1 MRKIST
7 ILLCFLVLAVA
18 QVAVAGDVRKE
29 AADRFDHGLRL
40 FNEGDN
46 PGALLEF
53 KRAFELSGERSILM
67 NVGLVYAEMGR
78 PVDAVEA
85 LDQALAQPAGISDAQ
100 LERGRR
106 VRDEQS
112 ARIGRLLVTTN
123 VPAQIE
129 IDNLV
134 VGRTPMA
141 APIPVASGLRLLAV
155 EAPGQVPVHQEVG
168 IVGGQQTD
176 LAIELLPL
184 QGALAHLMV
193 RTTLPGADVLV
204 DEKLVG
210 RTPMPA
216 SLALP
221 PGRHEVTLRR
231 PGYRAIPGDIT
242 LADGSSGEI
251 TIEVA
256 ENPAEAALVG
266 EHIELDINQAD
277 ANVAIDG
284 VPRFRGDLT
293 LPAGPHRLSVS
304 RAGFLPVERE
314 LTVDQGHSKTVRIE
328 LQPTEET
335 RSAYVHHASAQRR
348 NAWITMA
355 AGAVVVGVGTYL
367 ILQGQSDQRSADSAE
382 AGFQN
387 DLAYGGRCYHAPG
400 SAALLTDIQAS
411 CQAESDHANDLSHD
425 AKVMKWA
432 GWATVGVG
440 GAAIVTGVILRLV
453 ADDMNKVTVA
463 ASPQLQ
469 PFAWTQPQ
477 GGGFGVLGRF

>member
-1 MRKIST
+1 MRKT
-7 ILLCFLVLAVA
+7 AAFMLCFSILATA
-18 QVAVAGDVRKE
+18 QAAAAGDARKE

-53 KRAFELSGERSILM
+53 KRAYELSGERSILM

-78 PVDAVEA
+78 PVDAVAA

-100 LERGRR
+100 IERGRR

-129 IDNLV
+129 IDSLV
-134 VGRTPMA
+134 VGRTPMP
-141 APIPVASGLRLLAV
+141 APIPVGSGLRLLAV
-155 EAPGQVPVHQEVG
+155 VAPGQVPVHQEVG

-176 LAIELLPL
+176 VAVELLPL

-204 DEKLVG
+204 DGKLVG

-221 PGRHEVTLRR
+221 PGRHEVNLRR
-231 PGYRAIPGDIT
+231 PGYRATPADIT
-242 LADGSSGEI
+242 LADGSTGEI
-251 TIEVA
+251 TIEAA

-266 EHIELDINQAD
+266 GHIELDINQAD
-277 ANVAIDG
+277 ANISIDG

-293 LPAGPHRLSVS
+293 LPAGPHRLSVA
-304 RAGFLPVERE
+304 RAGFLPIERE
-314 LTVDQGHSKTVRIE
+314 LTVDQGHSKTVRVE

-335 RSAYVHHASAQRR
+335 RTAYAHHVSAQRR

-367 ILQGQSDQRSADSAE
+367 ILQAQSDQRSANRA
-382 AGFQN
+382 
-387 DLAYGGRCYHAPG
+387 
-400 SAALLTDIQAS
+400 LTDLQNERTVGPCRYVPPGGEALPPGVPEA
-411 CQAESDHANDLSHD
+411 CQARYDHANGLSND
-425 AKVMKWA
+425 AKIMKWA
-432 GWATVGVG
+432 GWATAGVG

-453 ADDMNKVTVA
+453 ADDMKKVTVA
-463 ASPQLQ
+463 SGTQLQ

>member
-78 PVDAVEA
+78 PVDAVAA

-266 EHIELDINQAD
+266 GHIELDINQAD

-367 ILQGQSDQRSADSAE
+367 IVQAQSDQSSADSA
-382 AGFQN
+382 
-387 DLAYGGRCYHAPG
+387 LAQLQTEQTLGPCFNVGQG
-400 SAALLTDIQAS
+400 VALLPPAQDA
-411 CQAESDHANDLSHD
+411 CQARYDHANGLSND

>member
-1 MRKIST
+1 M
-7 ILLCFLVLAVA
+7 
-18 QVAVAGDVRKE
+18 
-29 AADRFDHGLRL
+29 
-40 FNEGDN
+40 
-46 PGALLEF
+46 
-53 KRAFELSGERSILM
+53 
-67 NVGLVYAEMGR
+67 
-78 PVDAVEA
+78 
-85 LDQALAQPAGISDAQ
+85 
-100 LERGRR
+100 
-106 VRDEQS
+106 
-112 ARIGRLLVTTN
+112 
-123 VPAQIE
+123 
-129 IDNLV
+129 
-134 VGRTPMA
+134 
-141 APIPVASGLRLLAV
+141 
-155 EAPGQVPVHQEVG
+155 
-168 IVGGQQTD
+168 
-176 LAIELLPL
+176 
-184 QGALAHLMV
+184 
-193 RTTLPGADVLV
+193 
-204 DEKLVG
+204 G

-266 EHIELDINQAD
+266 GHIELDINQAD

-367 ILQGQSDQRSADSAE
+367 ILQGQSDQRSAGNA
-382 AGFQN
+382 
-387 DLAYGGRCYHAPG
+387 
-400 SAALLTDIQAS
+400 QAS
-411 CQAESDHANDLSHD
+411 LQIDLTTPGGKCYVPPQGVALSTPAQDECNARYDHANDLSND
-425 AKVMKWA
+425 AKIMKWA

-477 GGGFGVLGRF
+477 GGGFGVIGRF